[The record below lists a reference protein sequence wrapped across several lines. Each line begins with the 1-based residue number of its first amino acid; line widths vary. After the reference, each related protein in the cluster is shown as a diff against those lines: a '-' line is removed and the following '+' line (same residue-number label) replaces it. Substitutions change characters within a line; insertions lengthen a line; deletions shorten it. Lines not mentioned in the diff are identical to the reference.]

1 MRLIT
6 WNVNSVRL
14 RLDGLSRLVSETG
27 ADVVCL
33 QEIKADKTKF
43 PFEAIRNI
51 GFPHIEMEGIPGY
64 HGVATLSRIPM
75 ERIEGRDWCGKQ
87 DGRYIGVKLNSGLA
101 VHNFYVPAG
110 GDEPD
115 AEVNSKFQHKLDFLD
130 EMAIWGQSQKHAD
143 AVLVGDLN
151 VAPLPN
157 DVWSHKA
164 LLKVVSHTPIEVD
177 ALQKAQTLGR
187 WTDLI
192 RLKISEDT
200 PLFSWWSYRSKDWL
214 QANRGRR
221 LDHIWGLGAA
231 VDTLSAA
238 SVIKEARGW
247 EKPSDHAPVMVDF
260 ND

>member
-27 ADVVCL
+27 VDVVCL

-51 GFPHIEMEGIPGY
+51 GFPYIEMEGIPGY

-75 ERIEGRDWCGKQ
+75 ERMEGRDWCGKQ
-87 DGRYIGVKLNSGLA
+87 DGRYIGVKLNSGLS

-130 EMAIWGQSQKHAD
+130 ETSYGEQ
-143 AVLVGDLN
+143 
-151 VAPLPN
+151 
-157 DVWSHKA
+157 
-164 LLKVVSHTPIEVD
+164 
-177 ALQKAQTLGR
+177 
-187 WTDLI
+187 
-192 RLKISEDT
+192 RLF
-200 PLFSWWSYRSKDWL
+200 FSRAYF
-214 QANRGRR
+214 QYNG
-221 LDHIWGLGAA
+221 
-231 VDTLSAA
+231 
-238 SVIKEARGW
+238 
-247 EKPSDHAPVMVDF
+247 
-260 ND
+260 